1 MPVDN
6 DINNNLYVFFIAMAI
21 EMLSLWKV
29 LCEHQFHVI
38 AASLPPEQQSALQAA
53 SFRYVIVIFFVIF
66 L

>member
-1 MPVDN
+1 MWYHLLSSTLSFHTV
-6 DINNNLYVFFIAMAI
+6 LFSAMAI

-38 AASLPPEQQSALQAA
+38 AASLPPEQQNALQAA
-53 SFRYVIVIFFVIF
+53 SFRFVNY